1 MNHLRHHL
9 AGLRPGRCHAAV
21 YFETSTGSHRFIL
34 PVLAEP
40 IDIPVMG
47 QCHGVPVPQP
57 MMHSL
62 VFGWMIP
69 GSTRV

>member
-1 MNHLRHHL
+1 MNHLRHRSV
-9 AGLRPGRCHAAV
+9 GLRIGRCHAAV
-21 YFETSTGSHRFIL
+21 YFETSTRSHRFIL

-40 IDIPVMG
+40 IDIPAMG

-62 VFGWMIP
+62 VFGWIILEY
-69 GSTRV
+69 SRI